1 MMIMT
6 SYSEW
11 GAKSAESRGEC
22 SERPPVG
29 QKGHVLLDPYS
40 EALWSQPYLT
50 EPFYIDRNEEYGQKR
65 NCPPGSLF
73 WGTVL
78 S

>member
-22 SERPPVG
+22 SERPPVS
-29 QKGHVLLDPYS
+29 QKGRQNYTLLEQRGMVFDIFINCWWKY
-40 EALWSQPYLT
+40 QIYNNIYL
-50 EPFYIDRNEEYGQKR
+50 I
-65 NCPPGSLF
+65 
-73 WGTVL
+73 
-78 S
+78 